1 MSDRIVPITMENLP
15 IVRIDELHTHLQ
27 ELQDDPSVPL
37 NVKLLDDVE
46 LQLTGAQTFSSSINI
61 IDF

>member
-1 MSDRIVPITMENLP
+1 MSDRIVPTTMENLP

-46 LQLTGAQTFSSSINI
+46 LQLTGE
-61 IDF
+61 